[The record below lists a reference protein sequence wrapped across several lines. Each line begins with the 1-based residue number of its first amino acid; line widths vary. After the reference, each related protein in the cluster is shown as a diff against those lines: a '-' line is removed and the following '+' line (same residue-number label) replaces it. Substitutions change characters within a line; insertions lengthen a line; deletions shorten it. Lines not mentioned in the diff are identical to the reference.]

1 MFPSIPRRLIPAL
14 LALAWS
20 GRRTA
25 CAATADDGADAAA
38 ELPAWRRFA
47 MPAPAA
53 EGRPV
58 LVFIIDDVG
67 LNRPQSARAVALP
80 GPLTLSWM
88 PYAQDLPEQIA
99 QGRAHGHE
107 TMLHMPME
115 PLGHTN
121 PGPNALRTWL
131 PPATN
136 LGYLRAALDSIP
148 GAVALNQH
156 EASVAS
162 LSAPLMD
169 LVMGELHTR
178 GMGFVDSVTIAHS
191 VALRR
196 ALADG
201 VPAVARDVFLDNS
214 PEPGAIRAQL
224 AHAEEVAR
232 RYGLAISIGH
242 PRTTTMDVMER
253 YLPGLAQRGFVLWP
267 VSAAIM
273 AKNPVMVSG
282 AAGQSGGVE
291 GSADRGVAR

>member
-1 MFPSIPRRLIPAL
+1 MDATQMFPSIPRRLIPAA

-20 GRRTA
+20 GRRA
-25 CAATADDGADAAA
+25 ARAATGEAETAVAP

-47 MPAPAA
+47 VPAEAA
-53 EGRPV
+53 QGRPV
-58 LVFIIDDVG
+58 LVFVIDDMG
-67 LNRPQSARAVALP
+67 LNRPQSARATALP

-88 PYAQDLPEQIA
+88 PYAQDLPEQIGR
-99 QGRAHGHE
+99 GRANGHE

-136 LGYLRAALDSIP
+136 LGYLRAALASVP

-162 LSAPLMD
+162 LSVPLMD
-169 LVMGELHTR
+169 LVMGELHAR
-178 GMGFVDSVTIAHS
+178 GMGFVDSVTISHS

-214 PEPGAIRAQL
+214 PEPAAIRVQL
-224 AHAEEVAR
+224 AQAEEVAR
-232 RYGLAISIGH
+232 RYGLSVSIGH
-242 PRTTTMDVMER
+242 PRATTMDVMES
-253 YLPGLAQRGFVLWP
+253 YLPRLAERGFVLWP
-267 VSAAIM
+267 ISAAIM

-282 AAGQSGGVE
+282 G
-291 GSADRGVAR
+291 ADQ

>member
-1 MFPSIPRRLIPAL
+1 MFPVVPRRLIPAL

-20 GRRTA
+20 GRRA
-25 CAATADDGADAAA
+25 AHAATGATGAEAP

-47 MPAPAA
+47 VPVEAA

-58 LVFIIDDVG
+58 LVFLIDDMG
-67 LNRPQSARAVALP
+67 LNRTQSARAVALP

-88 PYAQDLPEQIA
+88 PYAQDLPEQIG

-107 TMLHMPME
+107 TMVHMPME
-115 PLGHTN
+115 PLGHSN

-178 GMGFVDSVTIAHS
+178 GMGFVDSVTISHS

-214 PEPGAIRAQL
+214 PDPAAIRVQL
-224 AHAEEVAR
+224 AQAEEMAR
-232 RYGLAISIGH
+232 RYGLSVSICH

-253 YLPGLAQRGFVLWP
+253 YLPRLAERGFVLWP

-282 AAGQSGGVE
+282 DPG
-291 GSADRGVAR
+291 R

>member
-1 MFPSIPRRLIPAL
+1 MIPALPRRLIPAL
-14 LALAWS
+14 LALAWG
-20 GRRTA
+20 GRR
-25 CAATADDGADAAA
+25 AAHAASDANVAA
-38 ELPAWRRFA
+38 PELPAWRRFA
-47 MPAPAA
+47 MPAAPA
-53 EGRPV
+53 EGRPI
-58 LVFIIDDVG
+58 LVIIIDDMG

-88 PYAQDLPEQIA
+88 PYAQDLPSQI
-99 QGRAHGHE
+99 GRGHANGHE

-136 LGYLRAALDSIP
+136 LAYLRAALDSIP

-162 LSAPLMD
+162 LSVPLMD
-169 LVMGELHTR
+169 LVMGELHAR
-178 GMGFVDSVTIAHS
+178 GMGFVDSVTISHS

-214 PEPGAIRAQL
+214 PEPAAIRVQL
-224 AHAEEVAR
+224 AQAEEVAR
-232 RYGLAISIGH
+232 RTGLSISIGH
-242 PRTTTMDVMER
+242 PRLTTMDVLES
-253 YLPGLAQRGFVLWP
+253 YLPALAPRGFVLWP

-273 AKNPVMVSG
+273 ARNPVQLTG
-282 AAGQSGGVE
+282 DAKP
-291 GSADRGVAR
+291 